1 MSTLVSSIINEVNLV
16 LNDPNFIR
24 WPKEELIKYFNA
36 SREAL
41 TLRRPDAVTTDIE
54 FSCVA
59 GTKQTGPDD
68 MHRLLDVPYN
78 IDGAAIRGP
87 YERKT
92 LDDTRPDWRT
102 TTGESAAQVFTYD
115 ERNPKTFNL
124 YPGVAVGTKINIVYT
139 KMLAPL
145 AVGAIDDGTS
155 TTEIDELWDNSL
167 IDWILYR
174 CYSKD
179 AEYTANGNR
188 AQMHLNAFKAAI
200 GEKNQADNTVDIQTR
215 ELTDKKQ

>member
-1 MSTLVSSIINEVNLV
+1 MSSLVSDLITEVNLI

-24 WPKEELIKYFNA
+24 WPKEELLKYFNA

-41 TLRRPDAVTTDIE
+41 TIRRPDAVTTDVE
-54 FSCVA
+54 FVCAA
-59 GTKQTGPDD
+59 GTKQVGPDD
-68 MHRLLDVPYN
+68 MHKLLDVPYN
-78 IDGAAIRGP
+78 IDGDAIRGP
-87 YERKT
+87 YDRKV
-92 LDDTRPDWRT
+92 LDDTRPNWRT
-102 TTGESAAQVFTYD
+102 TTGEVAAQVFTYD
-115 ERNPKTFNL
+115 DRNPKTFNL
-124 YPGVAVGTKINIVYT
+124 YPGVAAGAKVNIIYT

-145 AVGAIDDGTS
+145 TQGDVDGGS
-155 TTEIDELWDNSL
+155 KTEIDEVWDNAL

-188 AQMHLNAFKAAI
+188 AQMHLNAFKSAI
-200 GEKNQADNTVDIQTR
+200 GEKNQADNTVDLQTR